1 MNRFLT
7 KKRGKED
14 SPLPRPSMDS
24 EASSPFRRFAKSK
37 KSVEGDYNR
46 PVQISSTLPAT
57 DDFRTSLLMTGLS
70 ARFSMLREQDDPL
83 SKIGKASDDSV
94 LHPNRQSRLMDFNN
108 HYAGLGDISEVAS
121 IRPSYLERDPSSLSD
136 EGLTGSIMDRSR
148 PNEGNNLFGGRQ
160 KIYKIAAG
168 SKPGAMG
175 GRAVYD
181 DDVAKSSFQK
191 WRQTERAKTS
201 HGEKDHDLPD
211 AGPFD
216 QISQYDTTSTLS
228 SLPITRDSTASSL
241 TSQYASSI
249 RDVPSTTVTPSA
261 TSGSLERSV
270 TRTRRLYEQGLNKEL
285 KDQQSSALSRMDNL
299 SRPRI
304 VTPRAGDVG
313 PSTPSPTLAAYMD
326 RNFERRGL
334 LSKASA
340 PNLRSFTPPTTG
352 SSPVP
357 PSEPLPM
364 QSSPEKTSYGVN
376 PPLSPPISEAE
387 EHPVLPI
394 QPNDRGKATSLGVFS
409 RPQQYDDSK
418 FAQRQRDLLRGRES
432 GELAASDSG
441 SSLQFP
447 RSSSIASSLRTTSD
461 RSDAAAMHAETTR
474 LSTGAD
480 ESSFFAEEA
489 DARNNLVN
497 LATSLSGHSLE
508 RPNDQDHPAFRQSAL
523 PTPLTLSSRNSDGSA
538 HSNEVSAAAIVANTN
553 TETKDSNLLAPTAAP
568 AAPSGLSGMVRQHLR
583 HESNTSSIYDA
594 ADETEQNSPARS
606 RPLSSRITAATSAW
620 SLTESEY
627 NPDSRPGSFL
637 PPHPALNEDAQEQ
650 QQQDENDPEFARH
663 LADGARRVREKLTS
677 FVDSD
682 SEQASSRPTSQ
693 SKEPPTPRTN
703 PLGILRSKSSRG
715 SIFDRNRDR
724 DTIESTTEKVPKLPT
739 ESPEPSQETKSSP
752 DGGIHAGLRAFRQ
765 ARRELQKLKETETR
779 QRHQVPATP
788 TDSDRPVM
796 QRAVSNDPMTT
807 HDRMPRNRTSDPSEQ
822 DHIGP
827 RAGDEPKFGRPRALS
842 RPRGDYV
849 DSPFDSARMG
859 RPRNGSLLAAAAST
873 PNLHAPIGAPPL
885 PPINPRR
892 KTAYGVGRQ
901 SAESSPLPS
910 PRMLQSG
917 EGMTL
922 PPMPDAHG
930 DPRRQGMR
938 RVISDNNTDRI
949 HMSPPT
955 RRPPLPHANVSSA
968 SMPGGMF

>member
-1 MNRFLT
+1 M
-7 KKRGKED
+7 
-14 SPLPRPSMDS
+14 PRPSIDS
-24 EASSPFRRFAKSK
+24 DASSPFRRFAKSK
-37 KSVEGDYNR
+37 KSVESDYNR
-46 PVQISSTLPAT
+46 PAQIISTLPVT

-94 LHPNRQSRLMDFNN
+94 LHPNRQSRIMDFNN
-108 HYAGLGDISEVAS
+108 HYAGLGDISEVES
-121 IRPSYLERDPSSLSD
+121 IRPSFLERDPSQLSD
-136 EGLTGSIMDRSR
+136 DGQTGSIMNRSR
-148 PNEGNNLFGGRQ
+148 PNDGNNLFGGRQ

-191 WRQTERAKTS
+191 WRQAERAKTS
-201 HGEKDHDLPD
+201 HGEKSPELPD
-211 AGPFD
+211 AGSFG
-216 QISQYDTTSTLS
+216 QVSQYDTTSTLS
-228 SLPITRDSTASSL
+228 SFAASRDSTSSSL

-249 RDVPSTTVTPSA
+249 KDGPSTTVTPSA
-261 TSGSLERSV
+261 SSSNLERSV

-285 KDQQSSALSRMDNL
+285 KDQQSSALSRMDTL

-326 RNFERRGL
+326 RTFEKRGL

-340 PNLRSFTPPTTG
+340 PNLRSFTPPTAG
-352 SSPVP
+352 SSPIP

-364 QSSPEKTSYGVN
+364 RGSPEKANFGVN

-432 GELAASDSG
+432 GELATSDSG

-461 RSDAAAMHAETTR
+461 RSDAAALHPDPTR
-474 LSTGAD
+474 SSTGGD
-480 ESSFFAEEA
+480 ESSIFAEEA

-497 LATSLSGHSLE
+497 LATGFGGHSME
-508 RPNDQDHPAFRQSAL
+508 RPNDEDHPAFRQSAL

-538 HSNEVSAAAIVANTN
+538 HSNEAAVATASADTN
-553 TETKDSNLLAPTAAP
+553 TDTNAETKASNLLAAP
-568 AAPSGLSGMVRQHLR
+568 APPAPSGLSGMVRQHLR

-606 RPLSSRITAATSAW
+606 RPLSSRIATATSAW

-637 PPHPALNEDAQEQ
+637 PPHLALNEDVQE
-650 QQQDENDPEFARH
+650 QQDENDPEFARH

-682 SEQASSRPTSQ
+682 SEQASSRPTSE

-724 DTIESTTEKVPKLPT
+724 DTVESVTEKVPKLPT
-739 ESPEPSQETKSSP
+739 ESPEPKEETKSSP

-765 ARRELQKLKETETR
+765 ARRELQKLKENESR
-779 QRHQVPATP
+779 QRHQGPPAAP
-788 TDSDRPVM
+788 DSAVDRPAM
-796 QRAVSNDPMTT
+796 HRAVSNDPIMGQ
-807 HDRMPRNRTSDPSEQ
+807 DRFARSRSSDPSEHNHDGFRTGEEQ
-822 DHIGP
+822 
-827 RAGDEPKFGRPRALS
+827 KFTRPRALS
-842 RPRGDYV
+842 RPRGDYI
-849 DSPFDSARMG
+849 DGPFDNARMG

-873 PNLHAPIGAPPL
+873 PNLHAPVGAPPL

-892 KTAYGVGRQ
+892 KTAYGMGRQ

-922 PPMPDAHG
+922 PPPPSDMQA

-938 RVISDNNTDRI
+938 RVISDNNADRI

-955 RRPPLPHANVSSA
+955 RRPPLPHGNVSSA